1 MARRRM
7 IAPNFWKDPE
17 VAKLTIPE
25 RLLFIGIVS
34 NADDEGRII
43 ATPEALKADIF
54 PYDHKITARVVKRMR
69 DSLVNKMKNV
79 LLYENDNVEYIVLLR
94 WGDHQKPSHATAS
107 KLPPPSQFRDPCQ
120 VQEVQESIAEPFT
133 ERCKE
138 PFTEPS
144 KESINESLAPSL
156 GQSSQGEN
164 SLVKRSLANRN
175 YNFKHKS
182 ASDLTDYLT
191 TLLEENIPRGPGWG
205 ADVMMEFWKQCI
217 GEPDSTILQGAHN
230 AIKHYS
236 PKVIAEA
243 LIKSKT
249 YGAGKHHT
257 WKYVEEILKEKAN
270 KGVG

>member
-7 IAPNFWKDPE
+7 IDPHFWKDPD

-25 RLLFIGIVS
+25 RLLFVGIVS

-43 ATPEALKADIF
+43 ATPEALKADIY
-54 PYDHKITARVVKRMR
+54 PYDHKITARVVKGMR
-69 DSLVNKMKNV
+69 DSLVHKMKNV
-79 LLYENDNVEYIVLLR
+79 LLYENDNVEYIALLR
-94 WGDHQKPSHATAS
+94 WKDYQKPNYPKPS
-107 KLPPPSQFRDPCQ
+107 KLPPPSQFPAPCQ
-120 VQEVQESIAEPFT
+120 LQEVQQSITEPFT
-133 ERCKE
+133 EGCKE
-138 PFTEPS
+138 SFTEIS
-144 KESINESLAPSL
+144 KESINESLSPSL

-164 SLVKRSLANRN
+164 SLVNHN

-205 ADVMMEFWKQCI
+205 AQVIMEFWRQHI
-217 GEPDSTILQGAHN
+217 DNPDSTILQGAHN

-257 WKYVEEILKEKAN
+257 WKYVEEILKEKTN